1 MHRFRIKFYFYDVY
15 TVLVQEVVQKE
26 IPICFYILQ
35 EELKKKMK
43 KNIPKAD

>member
-35 EELKKKMK
+35 ELKKKNEEK
-43 KNIPKAD
+43 YPKG